1 MERDGEKDRVG
12 GEREREREKGREG
25 GESEVGSWFFCLSL
39 SLFFFFFGIFRVTLV
54 TYGISQARG

>member
-25 GESEVGSWFFCLSL
+25 EESEVGSWFFCLSL
-39 SLFFFFFGIFRVTLV
+39 SLFFFFFGIFRATLV
-54 TYGISQARG
+54 TYRISQARG